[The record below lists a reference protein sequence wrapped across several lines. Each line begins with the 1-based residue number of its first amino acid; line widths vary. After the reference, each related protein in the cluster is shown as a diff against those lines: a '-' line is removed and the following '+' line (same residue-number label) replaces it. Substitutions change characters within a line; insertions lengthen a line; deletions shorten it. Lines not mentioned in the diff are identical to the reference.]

1 MHGGC
6 TELLNTHKVIWHTQ
20 GTTQC
25 HTTLRE
31 MQETS
36 KASIQMVTIIDGL
49 YIFIFCF
56 LFLFC
61 LWHMLGF
68 NFSLPN
74 SKKSHFSYCNEICNM
89 TNRSI

>member
-1 MHGGC
+1 MPYYLKRNAG
-6 TELLNTHKVIWHTQ
+6 NKQ
-20 GTTQC
+20 
-25 HTTLRE
+25 
-31 MQETS
+31 
-36 KASIQMVTIIDGL
+36 ASIQMVTIIDGL

-74 SKKSHFSYCNEICNM
+74 SKKSDFHIAMKSA
-89 TNRSI
+89 T